1 MDSASLTA
9 RHAEL
14 VAARERN
21 AAQLREL
28 RAALAQ
34 AERDDYAFAAVIGEL
49 ERLLAQPA
57 APAPATPAPKRRRGR
72 A

>member
-28 RAALAQ
+28 RQKTAQ

-57 APAPATPAPKRRRGR
+57 TPAPAAAPKRRRGR